1 MTDLNDLSYLQIGY
15 ALLTGIILGIVYLFL
30 LWQTLLKLPSIKQKG
45 LFLFLSA
52 AIRLTMLIFVALHF
66 SYESGGR
73 FLIIIIGFILTR
85 LVVTKYVKASIQ
97 KEYETRSKKKEN
109 TPQKSSPAPSKQI
122 NRPKKDKRK

>member
-85 LVVTKYVKASIQ
+85 LVVTKYVKVSIQ

-109 TPQKSSPAPSKQI
+109 TPQKSSPALSKQI